1 MTQISVEKKL
11 LLEIDTSLTWVL
23 DMLRIIEDVA
33 LRAGQ
38 YGATVSA
45 SKRHA
50 ELAKLRD
57 RLKGAICEAQQETDV
72 KERFYNRQQK
82 GE

>member
-1 MTQISVEKKL
+1 MNLHIEKKL

-38 YGATVSA
+38 YSATVSA
-45 SKRHA
+45 SKRRA

-57 RLKGAICEAQQETDV
+57 QLREAICEAETDDK
-72 KERFYNRQQK
+72 KENIHEY
-82 GE
+82 